1 MEVDN
6 AADVEAVQIKDG
18 CSVCSEA
25 DQELEILIYVCFIYL
40 WFLAY
45 HHFFFDKD
53 EKKKH
58 KLIDLA
64 TTKAGVN
71 ILLFLCN
78 KACDWSTSRSSVR
91 IDRNM

>member
-6 AADVEAVQIKDG
+6 AADVEAVQMKDG
-18 CSVCSEA
+18 CSVYSEA

-78 KACDWSTSRSSVR
+78 KACDWLTSRSSVR
-91 IDRNM
+91 MD